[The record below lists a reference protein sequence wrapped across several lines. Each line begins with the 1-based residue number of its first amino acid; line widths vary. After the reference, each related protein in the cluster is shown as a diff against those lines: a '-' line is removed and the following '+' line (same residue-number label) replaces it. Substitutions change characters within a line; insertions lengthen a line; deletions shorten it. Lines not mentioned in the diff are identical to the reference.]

1 MLSYVVA
8 AAPFC
13 VFLLRAVHLESRPSL
28 VAAALAN
35 ARIVAA
41 FYRKTL
47 PCFSCLLWLSASQK
61 ETEEEEE
68 FLREQARYEQEARDA
83 QEKF

>member
-1 MLSYVVA
+1 MPLLS
-8 AAPFC
+8 PK
-13 VFLLRAVHLESRPSL
+13 LSRGMMDQNTAVLPRSL
-28 VAAALAN
+28 
-35 ARIVAA
+35 
-41 FYRKTL
+41 
-47 PCFSCLLWLSASQK
+47 SCLMRSTRSQK